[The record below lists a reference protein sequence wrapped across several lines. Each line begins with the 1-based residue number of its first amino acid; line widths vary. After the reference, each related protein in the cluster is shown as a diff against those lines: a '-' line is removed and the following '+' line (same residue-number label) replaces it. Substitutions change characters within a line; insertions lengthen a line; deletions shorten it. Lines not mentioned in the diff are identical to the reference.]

1 MAKPWNEA
9 MISLENGQY
18 MYFETDAPKAED
30 AFNIFLERCDDI
42 RLNIDNLDIVDVRLR
57 NKDGEDIDI
66 LTLKPDSKYV
76 NRKM

>member
-9 MISLENGQY
+9 IISLENGQY

-30 AFNIFLERCDDI
+30 ALNIFLERCDDI

-57 NKDGEDIDI
+57 NKDGEDIDV
-66 LTLKPDSKYV
+66 LTLKHDPKYS
-76 NRKM
+76 R